1 MTEQHERQPSQGFE
15 RGTDGPKVIVV
26 GVDGSDSSL
35 RAAAYAAGLARRQH
49 ALLAIVY
56 VQPVLAAGAA
66 VGAPVAETTE
76 AIAEDLM
83 AMVRSETERLKG
95 IFDIRWEFH
104 TFRGDPYTG
113 LVAAADDLKADAV
126 VVGASEQAG
135 HRIVGSVAVRL
146 VKAGRWPV
154 TVVP

>member
-1 MTEQHERQPSQGFE
+1 MTEQQPTQFE

-26 GVDGSDSSL
+26 GVDGSESSL
-35 RAAAYAAGLARRQH
+35 RAAAYAAGMSRRQH

-66 VGAPVAETTE
+66 VGAPVAETTDE
-76 AIAEDLM
+76 IAEDLV
-83 AMVRSETERLKG
+83 AQIRNETERVKG

-104 TFRGDPYTG
+104 TFRGDPYGG
-113 LVAAADDLKADAV
+113 LVKAADELKADAV
-126 VVGASEQAG
+126 IVGASEQAG
-135 HRIVGSVAVRL
+135 HRIIGSVAVRL